1 MSPQHDDA
9 MLDLVAAFAAG
20 ALPAGEDECATLQA
34 HLEECDTCRRELRR
48 YATAAAA
55 VGVSA
60 TQAAPAALRE
70 RVLSR
75 LAARPQLRIRQR
87 RVWQIPAAVAA
98 AVALAAGAWWLHAMT
113 AGPSWTLACTQ
124 AVPAC
129 QVRGTVKAIHG
140 FLRVEM
146 EGLPALPAGKQYQAW
161 IILPGKQPTPEPA
174 FSPDA
179 RGHGAVVMAASPVKG
194 AVVAITIE
202 KAGGSPIP
210 TSKPILVAHME

>member
-9 MLDLVAAFAAG
+9 MLDLVAAYAAG
-20 ALPAGEDECATLQA
+20 ALPAGEDECAALRE
-34 HLEECDTCRRELRR
+34 HLDECETCRRELRR
-48 YATAAAA
+48 YATAATA

-60 TQAAPAALRE
+60 TQAAPPGLRE
-70 RVLSR
+70 RVLSK
-75 LAARPQLRIRQR
+75 LAPRPPLHIRHR
-87 RVWQIPAAVAA
+87 RPWQIPAAVAA
-98 AVALAAGAWWLHAMT
+98 AVALAAGAWWLHAS

-124 AVPAC
+124 AAPAC
-129 QVRGTVKAIHG
+129 QVRGTVKAFHG
-140 FLRVEM
+140 FLHVEM

-161 IILPGKQPTPEPA
+161 IILPGKRPTPEPA

-202 KAGGSPIP
+202 KAGGSPVP
-210 TSKPILVAHME
+210 TSKPILIAHME